1 MGQLTWRKSSH
12 PAHRTGTVSRLPHR
26 LTACWSVTR
35 KTRRDPGWQFHPPSG
50 GPSCVPGADHTSG
63 PQISRQLGKSRMS
76 TRPAPI
82 D

>member
-35 KTRRDPGWQFHPPSG
+35 KTRRDPGWRFHPPSG
-50 GPSCVPGADHTSG
+50 GSSCVP
-63 PQISRQLGKSRMS
+63 
-76 TRPAPI
+76 
-82 D
+82 